1 MNQEQERTDSSSG
14 MAFITG
20 LFAGAVIGTGI
31 GLLFAPRKGSE
42 LREQLSDA
50 ATNVS
55 KTVSK
60 AADDYV
66 ERGRKAYDRARDVA
80 SRAGDEIERVA
91 GVAAKGVNEGVDAVR
106 EGAERGWQAGY
117 RS

>member
-1 MNQEQERTDSSSG
+1 MNQEQERQDSNSS

-42 LREQLSDA
+42 LRAELSDA

-66 ERGRKAYDRARDVA
+66 QRGRQVYDRARDVA
-80 SRAGDEIERVA
+80 SRAGDEIDRVA
-91 GVAAKGVNEGVDAVR
+91 GAAAKGMDEGLDAVR

>member
-1 MNQEQERTDSSSG
+1 MNQEQERTESNSS

-20 LFAGAVIGTGI
+20 LFAGAVIGAGI

-42 LREQLSDA
+42 LRGQLSDA

-66 ERGRKAYDRARDVA
+66 ERGRKVYDRARDMA
-80 SRAGDEIERVA
+80 SRAGDDIERVA
-91 GVAAKGVNEGVDAVR
+91 GVAVKGVNQGLDAVR
-106 EGAERGWQAGY
+106 DGAERGWQTGY

>member
-1 MNQEQERTDSSSG
+1 MNEQEQTDSNSS
-14 MAFITG
+14 MAFVTG
-20 LFAGAVIGTGI
+20 LFAGAVIGAGL

-42 LREQLSDA
+42 LRGQLSDA

-66 ERGRKAYDRARDVA
+66 ERGRQVYDRARDIA
-80 SRAGDEIERVA
+80 SRAGEQVEHVA
-91 GVAAKGVNEGVDAVR
+91 GVAAKGVDEGLDAVR
-106 EGAERGWQAGY
+106 DGAERGWQAGY

>member
-1 MNQEQERTDSSSG
+1 MNEQERTDSNSN

-20 LFAGAVIGTGI
+20 LFAGAVIGTGL

-42 LREQLSDA
+42 LRGQLSDA
-50 ATNVS
+50 AANVS
-55 KTVSK
+55 ETVSK

-66 ERGRKAYDRARDVA
+66 ERGRKVYDRARDMA
-80 SRAGDEIERVA
+80 SRAGDQVERVA
-91 GVAAKGVNEGVDAVR
+91 GVAAKGVDDGLDAVR
-106 EGAERGWQAGY
+106 DGAERGWQAGY